1 MFMLKDQKVVM
12 VVKEVMEDR
21 AATAPQEYTTN
32 LNPPLEL
39 LMITQLVPKVDLA
52 DLVDQE
58 DRKDL

>member
-1 MFMLKDQKVVM
+1 MVM

-52 DLVDQE
+52 DLADLADLVDQE